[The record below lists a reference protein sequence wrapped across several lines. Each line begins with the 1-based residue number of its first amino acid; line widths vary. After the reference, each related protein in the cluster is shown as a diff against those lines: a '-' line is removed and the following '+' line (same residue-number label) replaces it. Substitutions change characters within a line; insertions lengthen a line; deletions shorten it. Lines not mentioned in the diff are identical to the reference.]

1 MMKTDRLQIFSWLV
15 LLFVLGLA
23 VNAVRTQRRE
33 IAELRQRLEVTHS
46 EAKVQACIAKST
58 PAGNDTALAEQ
69 RSKPACVTRM
79 LRLFS
84 TLALWRQS
92 ATEWPQ
98 TPSLPLRWLALIL
111 FDYAGRLARCAR
123 PSDVLCLRRRLSD

>member
-33 IAELRQRLEVTHS
+33 IKELRQRMEAVH
-46 EAKVQACIAKST
+46 AKVQACTAKST
-58 PAGNDTALAEQ
+58 PARVRRQETTL
-69 RSKPACVTRM
+69 RSLSNVQPASVTRM

-84 TLALWRQS
+84 TFRTA
-92 ATEWPQ
+92 AP
-98 TPSLPLRWLALIL
+98 I
-111 FDYAGRLARCAR
+111 GN
-123 PSDVLCLRRRLSD
+123 

>member
-33 IAELRQRLEVTHS
+33 IKELRQRMEAVH
-46 EAKVQACIAKST
+46 AKVQACTAKST
-58 PAGNDTALAEQ
+58 PARVRRQETTLRSLSNEQ
-69 RSKPACVTRM
+69 PACVTRM

-92 ATEWPQ
+92 ATKWPQ
-98 TPSLPLRWLALIL
+98 TPLPLRWLALIL
-111 FDYAGRLARCAR
+111 FDFVGRLARCAHSSEWPMSKAR
-123 PSDVLCLRRRLSD
+123 T

>member
-69 RSKPACVTRM
+69 RAACVRNQNAPTV
-79 LRLFS
+79 LDSS
-84 TLALWRQS
+84 TVA
-92 ATEWPQ
+92 P
-98 TPSLPLRWLALIL
+98 I
-111 FDYAGRLARCAR
+111 GH
-123 PSDVLCLRRRLSD
+123 

>member
-33 IAELRQRLEVTHS
+33 IKELRQRMEAVH
-46 EAKVQACIAKST
+46 AKVQACTAKST

-69 RSKPACVTRM
+69 RAACVRNQNAPTV
-79 LRLFS
+79 LDSS
-84 TLALWRQS
+84 TVA
-92 ATEWPQ
+92 P
-98 TPSLPLRWLALIL
+98 I
-111 FDYAGRLARCAR
+111 GH
-123 PSDVLCLRRRLSD
+123 